1 MRLWVANL
9 LMLERPCEPQ
19 PMQAWRSLPLGLRDE
34 VMAGNPAQPANASA
48 PADPD
53 ARRKFLLE
61 NIVLIL

>member
-1 MRLWVANL
+1 
-9 LMLERPCEPQ
+9 
-19 PMQAWRSLPLGLRDE
+19 LGLRDE
-34 VMAGNPAQPANASA
+34 VMAGKPAQPANASA